1 MYLFNIT
8 SLPKLN
14 IDGAD
19 FYAKLEVEQRFPD
32 THLMKNHK
40 LSNWVKKS
48 IIHGAERVESF
59 GNTDNVSRNMVP
71 FFSFFKA
78 LDYKNHK

>member
-19 FYAKLEVEQRFPD
+19 FYAKLEVEQGYPD
-32 THLMKNHK
+32 THLIKNHN
-40 LSNWVKKS
+40 LSDDTHP
-48 IIHGAERVESF
+48 I
-59 GNTDNVSRNMVP
+59 
-71 FFSFFKA
+71 
-78 LDYKNHK
+78 KNDQIV